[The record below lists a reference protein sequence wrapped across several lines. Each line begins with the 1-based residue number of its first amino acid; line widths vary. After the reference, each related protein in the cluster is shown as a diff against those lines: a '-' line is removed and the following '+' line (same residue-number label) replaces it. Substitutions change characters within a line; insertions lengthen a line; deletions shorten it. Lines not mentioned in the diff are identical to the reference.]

1 MAVRIIYGA
10 IGSGKSRRCLDEIEK
25 IHNENP
31 SARCIMLIPDHYSYE
46 AEKQAVERF
55 GGIGLNNIE
64 VLTLKRMAINTLTQT
79 ELNHLTEAGRQMLIY
94 KAVSES
100 CDELQNEE
108 DADMRLLAAM
118 RRRGFLDV
126 ASSLISEMKRYLV
139 EPSEMSEKA
148 DMAGDNKTLR
158 NKLTAFSRV
167 YGKYTEF
174 VEKSGFSDGEN
185 DLSLLAEHIERDG
198 GYDDNTYVWV
208 DRFDFYLP
216 QQLSVIEA
224 LLKCGVN
231 MTMTSCYPANGSEN
245 ERELYARVE
254 KSYSAAVRLQ
264 KAYGGTEIVDAGKG
278 LSYLRDRPDLYKL
291 LSRFNVD
298 FEYDSEP
305 LNISLFQ
312 SRDNYGEIERIA
324 ARITDMV
331 RGGGYRYRDIALMCG
346 DESEYINL
354 IEAVF
359 AEYNIPY
366 FADRKIILSDHPIAL
381 QILSLFDILEED
393 WSYESVFRY
402 LRAGFI
408 YRKTEKGAVPLNQ
421 DEVDTL
427 ENFVLRCGIRGG
439 KRWLGEEPWLKENGI
454 MEAAFGDEA
463 DAASERIDELRREI
477 AAPIQKFAAAVKGKN
492 TALTLATALF
502 EYLEDIN
509 LYKGLN
515 YEVYKFREN
524 GMLDEA
530 DRFAKIW
537 NLILDVLNQVT
548 FALADDKITAE
559 EFAEYISVGL
569 GKCEIRII
577 PSGIDQVYVGSAE
590 RVSRSHIRAMFLV
603 GAHNG
608 TFPSV
613 IKTEGFFSDRDR
625 NTLSEDMGITIAP
638 DTKQKTGEQY
648 FKVYRALCAVTDKLF
663 ISYSI
668 QNKEGKEQNAAH
680 MLLEIKRKFP
690 KLRVTD
696 NLTQKPSED
705 FVYISSPKATLHR
718 LMINYSDRYEGGKN
732 MLWDIV
738 MDWYKSHSEWRQSAE
753 LMDRADYYS
762 RRGVL
767 LDGDVAALLYD
778 GRIKYSASRINT
790 FSACPFEYFLKY
802 GLGAKKRA
810 EWEVT
815 PADMG
820 SYAHRVINEFCVEV
834 EKGAVTNDE
843 KIAAWRGL
851 SEKRRGEIIGK
862 IIDETC
868 ANMLSSPV
876 RDKERTASI
885 FRRMGKTIA
894 SAAAL
899 VQKSLSAG
907 SYAENGMELE
917 FDTDISENVSLKGIV
932 DRVDTCE
939 TDGERYMRIVDYKT
953 GRTVF
958 DIVNIFNGY
967 DMQMVIY
974 ALAMRESLR
983 ESGGAEVSGIYYT
996 GVKSEYREVKNA
1008 EEEKNIREIKE
1019 NELVLDGVTFADEDE
1034 EKRLHMLEK
1043 MESGFTEKGESTYTN
1058 VYRNDEGEIVSVH
1071 SNEAIDGLMEFVKGQ
1086 VKDID
1091 ARTRSGDISITP
1103 YDTNGRGGV
1112 CTYCDYASV
1121 CRFDERHKVMR
1132 EKKGDEDEIWEIMKT
1147 KGVAVK
1153 GVKAD
1158 GKVDESA
1165 GESDI

>member
-1 MAVRIIYGA
+1 MGVKIIYGA
-10 IGSGKSRRCLDEIEK
+10 IGSGKSRRCLDEIER
-25 IHNENP
+25 IHAENP
-31 SARCIMLIPDHYSYE
+31 SARCIMLVPDHYSYE

-64 VLTLKRMAINTLTQT
+64 VLTLRRMAINTLTVS

-100 CDELQNEE
+100 CDELQNE
-108 DADMRLLAAM
+108 DGADMRLIGAM
-118 RRRGFLDV
+118 RRRGFLDI

-139 EPSEMSEKA
+139 KPSELGERA
-148 DMAGDNKTLR
+148 DMASDNKTLQ

-167 YGKYTEF
+167 YEKYTDY
-174 VEKSGFSDGEN
+174 VAKSGFSDSEE

-198 GYDDNTYVWV
+198 GYDENTYVWV

-216 QQLSVIEA
+216 QQLRVIEA
-224 LLKCGVN
+224 LLKCGVH
-231 MTMTSCYPANGSEN
+231 MTVTTCYPANGSDSEK
-245 ERELYARVE
+245 ELYARME
-254 KSYSAAVRLQ
+254 KSYTAIKRLQ
-264 KAYGGTEIVDAGKG
+264 RLYGSEGETDAGKG
-278 LSYLRDRPDLYKL
+278 LSYLKDKPDLYML
-291 LSRFNVD
+291 LSRFNED
-298 FEYDSEP
+298 FEYDSVP
-305 LNISLFQ
+305 KNIAVFQ

-331 RGGGYRYRDIALMCG
+331 RGGGYRYRDMALMCG
-346 DESEYINL
+346 DENEYIHL

-359 AEYNIPY
+359 AEYEIPY
-366 FADRKIILSDHPIAL
+366 FTDRKIILSDHPIAL
-381 QILSLFDILEED
+381 QILSLFDVLSED

-402 LRAGFI
+402 LRSGFI

-421 DEVDTL
+421 DEIDTL

-477 AAPIQKFAAAVKGKN
+477 AAPIQKFAQAVKGKN
-492 TALTLATALF
+492 TALKFATALF

-509 LYKGLN
+509 LYAGLR
-515 YEVYKFREN
+515 YEIYKFRES
-524 GMLDEA
+524 GMLNEA
-530 DRFAKIW
+530 EQFTKIW

-548 FALADDKITAE
+548 VALGEDKITAE

-590 RVSRSHIRAMFLV
+590 RISRSRVKVMFLV

-608 TFPSV
+608 TFPAV

-638 DTKQKTGEQY
+638 DTKLKTGEQY
-648 FKVYRALCAVTDKLF
+648 FKVYRALCAVCDKLY

-668 QNKEGKEQNAAH
+668 QNREGREQNAAH
-680 MLLEIKRKFP
+680 MLIEIARKFP
-690 KLRVTD
+690 KMRITD

-718 LMINYSDRYEGGKN
+718 LMVNYSDRYEGRKN
-732 MLWDIV
+732 PLWDIV
-738 MDWYKSHSEWRQSAE
+738 MDWYKNNDDWRQSAE
-753 LMDRADYYS
+753 LISRADYYS

-778 GRIKYSASRINT
+778 GKIKYSASRINT
-790 FSACPFEYFLKY
+790 FAACPFEYFLKY
-802 GLGAKKRA
+802 GLGAKKRN

-820 SYAHRVINEFCVEV
+820 SYAHRVINDFCVEV
-834 EKGAVTNDE
+834 EKGTATNDE
-843 KIAAWRGL
+843 KIAAWRAL
-851 SEKRRGEIIGK
+851 TEEKRGEIIDR
-862 IIDETC
+862 IVDETC
-868 ANMLSSPV
+868 QNMLSSPV

-899 VQKSLSAG
+899 VQKSLSRG
-907 SYAENGMELE
+907 SYAENGMEKE
-917 FDTDISENVSLKGIV
+917 FDTDLSDTVALKGIV

-939 TDGERYMRIVDYKT
+939 TNGEKYMRIVDYKT
-953 GRTVF
+953 GKTVF
-958 DIVNIFNGY
+958 DIVNIYNGY

-974 ALAMRESLR
+974 ALAMHAEFQKN
-983 ESGGAEVSGIYYT
+983 GGAEVSGIYYT
-996 GVKSEYREVKNA
+996 GVKSEYRELKTTVT
-1008 EEEKNIREIKE
+1008 EKNIREVKDR
-1019 NELVLDGVTFADEDE
+1019 ELILDGVTFASEDE
-1034 EKRLHMLEK
+1034 EKRAHMMEQLEN
-1043 MESGFTEKGESTYTN
+1043 GFTEKRESTYTN
-1058 VYRNDEGEIVSVH
+1058 VYKNDADEIMSVRSNDEIT
-1071 SNEAIDGLMEFVKGQ
+1071 GLMEFVKEQ
-1086 VKDID
+1086 VTDID

-1103 YDTNGRGGV
+1103 LDTNGRGGV

-1121 CRFDERHKVMR
+1121 CRFDEKHKVMR
-1132 EKKGDEDEIWEIMKT
+1132 ERKGDADEIWEIMQT
-1147 KGVAVK
+1147 KGAAK
-1153 GVKAD
+1153 RGVKAD
-1158 GKVDESA
+1158 GKVD
-1165 GESDI
+1165 